1 MPAVSP
7 SSERDQGLIQNSTA
21 EVESGVRLVRDTGE
35 ALKTIGGY
43 INNINTQMEAI
54 ATSSREQSTGLSE
67 VNVAVNQM
75 DQTTQQNAAM
85 VEQTTA
91 AAAALSQEA
100 GKLLG
105 TGVTVSARSWYERS
119 IRSTANTC
127 AAGEWLKC
135 CSLNKALE
143 FLTDRK
149 QNADSYILSAFFI
162 SGAKAAW

>member
-1 MPAVSP
+1 
-7 SSERDQGLIQNSTA
+7 
-21 EVESGVRLVRDTGE
+21 
-35 ALKTIGGY
+35 
-43 INNINTQMEAI
+43 MEAI

-85 VEQTTA
+85 VEQATA

-100 GKLLG
+100 GKLREL
-105 TGVTVSARSWYERS
+105 VSQFQLDHGMNARYGRQP
-119 IRSTANTC
+119 NTC

-135 CSLNKALE
+135 CSLTKALE